1 MISALGY
8 APPVT
13 RVSGVSYR
21 EDLVAYLEGHR
32 PLIVA
37 QIPESLGGYLKN
49 FSPDGIADGIEEIGA
64 KVGRSRRENPDN
76 FRLQVLAWETILPVG
91 QNYAI
96 PEFVS
101 LKNMASRTN
110 VDHVPRLNVRRLSGE
125 WALSV
130 TDTTLSVANAVAR
143 TEAAITNLMS
153 ELASY
158 CMEYDVNTSKRAAMI
173 ACLTNDKR
181 IKCIDASNYKCVIE
195 KLATIDRGDGAVG
208 ERESRLAASAK
219 RVLAS
224 GVELRKKTLGVLN
237 KLVQQ
242 SISELKQGL
251 GVATKNLFATGHV
264 VVLSQI
270 EHLDDSLYFDQLI
283 IESTGKVYIDRSLTD
298 FHGKNVLIKAPVIEV
313 VGAQIIDISGQ
324 AADDWDPPK
333 AGLGAQP
340 DPATGKD
347 GKHGTPGDDG
357 AHGKV
362 GKSGGNLYILAGKV
376 IGAANLTVISNGGNG
391 GNAQMGGDGEN
402 GNAGEDGKKGDP
414 QRPPWYH
421 FTIHYLNVDRGG
433 KGGAGGKGGD
443 GGGGGKGGLPGH
455 EGHIDIEI
463 IEDRQPA
470 SVTVQRDKG
479 QLGEAKDGGKSGLG
493 GKPGK
498 DGIDKAVW
506 CNGWC
511 GEGAGVAQYKET
523 YRRDL
528 GAFDKDTPMATK
540 IFSGL
545 GVGLFAGRGIKEPDK
560 ERTEPEFDDFQ
571 SEKQETE
578 KEQNKGKEGL
588 KGASQKKRE
597 EATHQKRIDI
607 QSEKQA
613 YADRFLDHR
622 ASLFLER
629 DQSDFYYHLLGLE
642 REEDDSMDTQYKN
655 RVAKLIEETE
665 TLKQEINDELA
676 HKVDAQ
682 VVNEVSRVTTF
693 QGKAATSGSVLDG
706 HLKYFLT
713 KQTLTQHATQKSAY
727 RPQLYK
733 EN

>member
-8 APPVT
+8 APPAP

-21 EDLVAYLEGHR
+21 EDLLAYLEDNR
-32 PLIVA
+32 AFLVA
-37 QIPESLGGYLKN
+37 QIPESMGGYLRN
-49 FSPDGIADGIEEIGA
+49 FSPDGIADGIEKIGA

-76 FRLQVLAWETILPVG
+76 FRLQVLAWETILPKKP
-91 QNYAI
+91 YSI

-101 LKNMASRTN
+101 LNAMASRTN

-125 WALSV
+125 WALAV

-143 TEAAITNLMS
+143 TEADITNLMS
-153 ELASY
+153 ELANY
-158 CMEYDVNTSKRAAMI
+158 CMEYDVNTSKRAAVI
-173 ACLTNDKR
+173 ACLTNDNR
-181 IKCIDASNYKCVIE
+181 IKRIDASNYHCVIV
-195 KLATIDRGDGAVG
+195 KLAAIDRGDGAIG
-208 ERESRLAASAK
+208 ERESRLAASAR
-219 RVLAS
+219 RVQQS
-224 GVELRKKTLGVLN
+224 KVGFRTKTLGVFN
-237 KLVQQ
+237 RLVQQ
-242 SISELKQGL
+242 SLSELKQGL

-270 EHLDDSLYFDQLI
+270 ERLDDSLYFDQLI
-283 IESTGKVYIDRSLTD
+283 IEATGKVYIDRSLTD
-298 FHGKNVLIKAPVIEV
+298 FHGKNVLIKAPLIEV
-313 VGAQIIDISGQ
+313 VGAQTIDISGRD
-324 AADDWDPPK
+324 AGDWDPPK

-340 DPATGKD
+340 DAVTGKD
-347 GKHGTPGDDG
+347 GKHGVPGDDG
-357 AHGKV
+357 EHGKA
-362 GKSGGNLYILAGKV
+362 GESGGNLYVLAGKV
-376 IGAANLTVISNGGNG
+376 IGAANLTVISNGGDG

-455 EGHIDIEI
+455 EGRIDIEL
-463 IEDRQPA
+463 IEDRQPV
-470 SVTVQRDKG
+470 SVRMTREKG
-479 QLGEAKDGGKSGLG
+479 MLGQAEDGGKAGLG

-511 GEGAGVAQYKET
+511 GEGEGVAQYKET

-528 GAFDKDTPMATK
+528 GAYASDTPVATK
-540 IFSGL
+540 VFASV
-545 GVGLFAGRGIKEPDK
+545 GVGLFAGRGIKEPEK

-571 SEKQETE
+571 SKKQETE

-588 KGASQKKRE
+588 KGVSQKKRE

-607 QSEKQA
+607 QSEKEA
-613 YADRFLDHR
+613 YADRFFDQR

-676 HKVDAQ
+676 HKVDVQ
-682 VVNEVSRVTTF
+682 VINEVSRSMTF
-693 QGKAATSGSVLDG
+693 QGTAAASGSVLDG
-706 HLKYFLT
+706 HLKHFLT
-713 KQTLTQHATQKSAY
+713 KQMVTQQAPSKSAY
-727 RPQLYK
+727 RPRLYK